1 MQHDAAVSPAHAV
14 ATNRRLVGARH
25 RSGSASGGVSLG
37 ADDSAHLL
45 HRLAAAAGAGLSLLL
60 VGLAALALAVVAAAT
75 MVIGAAARVAA
86 ALLGELAALAQQAL
100 PRVLSHVPV
109 LARAALILATG
120 ASVVLAYPALWGG
133 YAGDTGSM
141 IVGGAIAAGL
151 VLAPVAWAALSGKWA
166 SLLGAITGTWAV
178 WTLAHLGAGARTF
191 VVLAPLAVVTV
202 SEIFNG
208 RGEEHA
214 RGQYEAVANAG
225 QAGLD
230 DGNGLHD
237 MVGVAT
243 VDGR

>member
-1 MQHDAAVSPAHAV
+1 M
-14 ATNRRLVGARH
+14 
-25 RSGSASGGVSLG
+25 G

-133 YAGDTGSM
+133 YANDTGSGF
-141 IVGGAIAAGL
+141 VGGLVAAGL
-151 VLAPVAWAALSGKWA
+151 VLAPTAWAALSGQWA
-166 SLLGAITGTWAV
+166 GLLVAITGIWAV
-178 WTLAHLGAGARTF
+178 WLLASLGAGARTF
-191 VVLAPLAVVTV
+191 VILAPLTILTV
-202 SEIFNG
+202 SQIFG
-208 RGEEHA
+208 RKTCRKTERKFGEHW
-214 RGQYEAVANAG
+214 
-225 QAGLD
+225 
-230 DGNGLHD
+230 
-237 MVGVAT
+237 
-243 VDGR
+243 